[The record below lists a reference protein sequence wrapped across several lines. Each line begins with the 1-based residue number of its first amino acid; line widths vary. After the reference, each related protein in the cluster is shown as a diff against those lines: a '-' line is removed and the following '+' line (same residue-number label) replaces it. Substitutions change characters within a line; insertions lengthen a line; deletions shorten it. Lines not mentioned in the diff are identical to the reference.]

1 MQKEMKIIYN
11 DLQIDKLIAK
21 VYDLVF
27 RYIYNEIMIITKYDI
42 RLS

>member
-27 RYIYNEIMIITKYDI
+27 RYIYNEIMITKYDI